1 MSSPTK
7 PASLIGICVLL
18 YLLVVQTP
26 LQAPARLLFAG
37 WLFICLI
44 RHFFFPS
51 SVIYKIPGPP
61 SKSFFTGSLL
71 DFHDPN
77 GWSFQ
82 ETLESE
88 YGGVVRINGLF
99 GKPMLFVAD
108 PVALHSIL
116 NKDIDIYEEAPIA
129 ISMNLLMFGKG
140 IFSTMGDEHRK
151 LRKMM
156 VPAFSTANLRGM
168 MSHFYEVAEGVR
180 DGLLAPQVSGGP
192 KEVDMASVFTRTSLE
207 LIGRSGLGYSFDP
220 LTLDCPKNE
229 YAETIKNLMPVL
241 SKMPL
246 VLLLVP
252 TVIKIG
258 SGNFRRWVLDN
269 ILRFKSLHRVRDMVD
284 LMNNTAKEI
293 LQGKKAALESGDLQ
307 SEENMNSGTDIMSI
321 LLRENLTADE
331 ASRLTDA
338 ELLAQ
343 TSAIIFAAMDTT
355 SSGLSRVF
363 HVLASLPE
371 VQERLRA
378 EIMEA
383 FAHADGEDHLDHDQ
397 IVELP
402 YLDSVLRETL
412 RLYPPV
418 APVVVRETIAPTM
431 LPLSVPITAT
441 DGTTL
446 SSIPL
451 PKGTPVSIAIA
462 KANHNPAIWG
472 ADALEFKPERWV
484 DGRAGSKDVKMPGV
498 WGGTMTFIG
507 GGRSCIG
514 FKFSQLEM
522 KVVLCVLL
530 RSFRFSLSE
539 EKTVSF
545 RMFGSITGPTVN
557 GEVMM
562 PLRITLL

>member
-1 MSSPTK
+1 MSPSSIQT
-7 PASLIGICVLL
+7 AALL
-18 YLLVVQTP
+18 
-26 LQAPARLLFAG
+26 AAG
-37 WLFICLI
+37 WVAISIIRRLF
-44 RHFFFPS
+44 RR
-51 SVIYKIPGPP
+51 SVLDKIPGPT
-61 SKSFFTGSLL
+61 SKSFFTGNLL
-71 DFHDPN
+71 EYHDPN
-77 GWSFQ
+77 GWEFQ
-82 ETLESE
+82 RKLEAD
-88 YGGVVRINGLF
+88 YGGAVRINGLF
-99 GKPMLFVAD
+99 GKPMLFVSD

-116 NKDIDIYEEAPIA
+116 IKDIDIYEEALIA

-168 MSHFYEVAEGVR
+168 MSHFYDVAEGVR
-180 DGLLAPQVSGGP
+180 DGLLLPQVSAGR
-192 KEVDMASVFTRTSLE
+192 KEVEMDTIFTRTSLE
-207 LIGRSGLGYSFDP
+207 LIGRSGLGYSFDL

-252 TVIKIG
+252 KVIKIG
-258 SGNFRRWVLDN
+258 PPGFRRWVLDN
-269 ILRFKSLHRVRDMVD
+269 MLPFKSLHRVRDMVD
-284 LMNNTAKEI
+284 LMNNTASEI
-293 LQGKKAALESGDLQ
+293 LRGKKAALESGDLD
-307 SEENMNSGTDIMSI
+307 SGENMNTGTDIMSI

-331 ASRLTDA
+331 SSRLTDA

-355 SSGLSRVF
+355 SSGLCRVF
-363 HVLASLPE
+363 HVLASLPDI
-371 VQERLRA
+371 QERLRT
-378 EIMEA
+378 EIIDA
-383 FAHADGEDHLDHDQ
+383 FADKDSDDHLDHDQ
-397 IVELP
+397 VVELP

-418 APVVVRETIAPTM
+418 APAVVRETIAPAI

-441 DGTTL
+441 DGSTL
-446 SSIPL
+446 TSILL
-451 PKGTPVSIAIA
+451 PKGTPLSIAIA
-462 KANHNPAIWG
+462 KANHNPDIWG
-472 ADALEFKPERWV
+472 DDALEFKPERWV
-484 DGRAGSKDVKMPGV
+484 NGRAGSKDVKMPGV

-539 EKTVSF
+539 KDTVSF
-545 RMFGSITGPTVN
+545 RMFGSITKPTVD
-557 GEVMM
+557 GEMMM
-562 PLRITLL
+562 PLLVEKLLA

>member
-1 MSSPTK
+1 MSPSPIQT
-7 PASLIGICVLL
+7 AVLL
-18 YLLVVQTP
+18 AAGCV
-26 LQAPARLLFAG
+26 AISFIRRLFK
-37 WLFICLI
+37 
-44 RHFFFPS
+44 R
-51 SVIYKIPGPP
+51 SVLDSIPGPTP
-61 SKSFFTGSLL
+61 KSFFTGNLL
-71 DFHDPN
+71 EYHDPN
-77 GWSFQ
+77 GWDFQ
-82 ETLESE
+82 RRLEDD
-88 YGGVVRINGLF
+88 YGGVVRIPGLF
-99 GKPMLFVAD
+99 SKPALFVSD

-116 NKDIDIYEEAPIA
+116 NKDMDIYEEAPIA

-151 LRKMM
+151 HRKMM

-168 MSHFYEVAEGVR
+168 MSHFYNVAEGVR
-180 DGLLAPQVSGGP
+180 FSRSLMQFTLIV
-192 KEVDMASVFTRTSLE
+192 EMASVFTRTSLE

-252 TVIKIG
+252 KVIKIG
-258 SGNFRRWVLDN
+258 TPAFRRWVLD
-269 ILRFKSLHRVRDMVD
+269 ILPFKSLHRVRDMVD
-284 LMNNTAKEI
+284 LMNDTAKEI
-293 LQGKKAALESGDLQ
+293 LRGKKAALESGDLD

-321 LLRENLTADE
+321 LLRGNLTADA
-331 ASRLTDA
+331 ASRLTDD

-363 HVLASLPE
+363 HVLASKPD
-371 VQERLRA
+371 VQEKLRT
-378 EIMEA
+378 EITAA
-383 FAHADGEDHLDHDQ
+383 FTDNDSDRLDHDQ
-397 IVELP
+397 VVELP

-418 APVVVRETIAPTM
+418 APSVVRETIAPAI
-431 LPLSVPITAT
+431 LPLATPITTT
-441 DGTTL
+441 DGRSLTA
-446 SSIPL
+446 IPV
-451 PKGTPVSIAIA
+451 PKGTPVWVAIA
-462 KANHNPAIWG
+462 KANHYPAIWG
-472 ADALEFKPERWV
+472 DDALEFKPERWV
-484 DGRAGSKDVKMPGV
+484 DGRAGSRDVKMPGV

-530 RSFRFSLSE
+530 RAFRFSLSE
-539 EKTVSF
+539 KDTVAF
-545 RMFGSITGPTVN
+545 HMFGSITGPTVN
-557 GEVMM
+557 GEMMM
-562 PLRITLL
+562 PLRVEKLQ